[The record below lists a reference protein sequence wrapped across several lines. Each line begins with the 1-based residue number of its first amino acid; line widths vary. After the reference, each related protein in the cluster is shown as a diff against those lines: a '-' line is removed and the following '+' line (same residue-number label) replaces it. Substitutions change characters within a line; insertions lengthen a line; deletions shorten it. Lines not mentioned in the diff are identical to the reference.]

1 MGRAGFAVGVPKDRE
16 LGVPKDDWTWCAGAG
31 AGAVVA
37 ADAVWPN
44 ENELLVVA
52 GAPNDKEPPADGAAP
67 VY

>member
-37 ADAVWPN
+37 ADAV
-44 ENELLVVA
+44 
-52 GAPNDKEPPADGAAP
+52 
-67 VY
+67 